1 MSDSISSHALCVP
14 GVEGGRGQ
22 FQDVVSPYSGEVIAR
37 VEQADANAVEAGMQA
52 AVDTFS
58 RRRSE
63 MPPHRRAAILED
75 LAAQMKAGHEDLSLT
90 IAREGGKPLKDAR
103 IEVTR
108 AINTVRLSAAAATEL
123 DGEQQAM
130 GGTAGN
136 ESKLTLTLR
145 EPIGVVSSI
154 SAFNHPVNLIAH
166 QVAPPLAAGNTV
178 LLKPS
183 GDTPLS
189 ALKIGE
195 MLTNSGLPDGFLTI
209 LPCEPPVAEQ
219 LASDERINYLSF
231 IGSAK
236 VGWHL
241 RRVAADGTRVGLEHG
256 GNAPA
261 IIDVGADL
269 ELATRLC
276 LSGGYYHAGQV
287 CVSVQRIYLHRS
299 IAEEFIGMYKPAVEA
314 LTVGDP
320 TSADTE
326 VGPLI
331 RPREVERVSSWV
343 DAAVD
348 GGAQILTGGRTLEH
362 SCYEPTL
369 LLNAKPGM
377 DVVDREV
384 FGPVVCMFVYDVL
397 EEAIAAANAGP
408 NGFQAAVFTRNVD
421 VAFQAAR
428 ALDFSAVMINDSTA
442 FRVDWMPFGGRH
454 QSGLG
459 MGGVKYSIE
468 EMTQPKLIVLNV

>member
-1 MSDSISSHALCVP
+1 MSDSPGSYPLRIP
-14 GVEGGRGQ
+14 GVAGSSRE
-22 FQDVVSPYSGEVIAR
+22 FQDVVSPYSGDTIAT
-37 VEQADANAVEAGMQA
+37 VEQADADAVEAAMQLA
-52 AVDTFS
+52 TDTFE
-58 RRRSE
+58 RERAA
-63 MPPHRRAAILED
+63 MPPHRRAAILEE
-75 LAAQMKAGHEDLSLT
+75 LAAQMKARHDELSLT
-90 IAREGGKPLKDAR
+90 IAQEGGKPLKDAR
-103 IEVTR
+103 VEVTR
-108 AINTVRLSAAAATEL
+108 AINTVTLSAAAATEI

-136 ESKLTLTLR
+136 ENKLTLTLR

-183 GDTPLS
+183 GDTPIS
-189 ALKIGE
+189 ALKMGE
-195 MLTNSGLPDGFLTI
+195 MLAKAGLPDGFLSI

-219 LASDERINYLSF
+219 LASDPRINYLSF

-261 IIDVGADL
+261 IIDAAADL
-269 ELATRLC
+269 EQAVRVC
-276 LSGGYYHAGQV
+276 LTGGYYHAGQV

-299 IAEEFIGMYKPAVEA
+299 IAEEFIGLYQPAVEA
-314 LTVGDP
+314 RKVGDP
-320 TSADTE
+320 TSTDTD

-331 RPREVERVSSWV
+331 RPPEAERVNGWV
-343 DAAVD
+343 EEAVA
-348 GGAQILTGGRTLEH
+348 GGAEILTGGRILDH
-362 SCYEPTL
+362 SCYAPTL

-384 FGPVVCMFVYDVL
+384 FGPVVCLFVYDEL
-397 EEAIAAANAGP
+397 EEAIAAANDGP
-408 NGFQAAVFTRNVD
+408 NGFQSAIFTRDINI
-421 VAFQAAR
+421 AFQTAKR
-428 ALDFSAVMINDSTA
+428 LDFSAVMINDSTA

>member
-1 MSDSISSHALCVP
+1 MSDSVDSYPLKVP
-14 GVEGGRGQ
+14 GVTGGGQ
-22 FQDVVSPYSGEVIAR
+22 FQDVVSPFSGAVIAR
-37 VEQADANAVEAGMQA
+37 VEQADANAVEAAMQLSA
-52 AVDTFS
+52 DTFARERAS
-58 RRRSE
+58 

-75 LAAQMKAGHEDLSLT
+75 LAARMKTRHDELSLT
-90 IAREGGKPLKDAR
+90 IAQEGGKPLKDAR

-108 AINTVRLSAAAATEL
+108 AINTVTLSAAAATEL

-136 ESKLTLTLR
+136 ENKLTMTLR
-145 EPIGVVSSI
+145 EPVGVVSSI

-183 GDTPLS
+183 GDTPIS
-189 ALKIGE
+189 ALKMGE
-195 MLTNSGLPDGFLTI
+195 MLAKAGLPDGFLTI

-219 LASDERINYLSF
+219 LASDARINYLSF

-261 IIDVGADL
+261 IIDAAADL
-269 ELATRLC
+269 EQAVRVC

-299 IAEEFIGMYKPAVEA
+299 IAEEFISMYKPAVEG

-320 TSADTE
+320 TSADTD

-343 DAAVD
+343 DAAVA
-348 GGAQILTGGRTLEH
+348 GGAQVLTGGHTLDN

-369 LLNAKPGM
+369 LLNAEPGM

-384 FGPVVCMFVYDVL
+384 FGPVVCLFVYDEL
-397 EEAIAAANAGP
+397 EEALVAANDGP
-408 NGFQAAVFTRNVD
+408 NGFQSAVFTRDVN

-454 QSGLG
+454 HSGLG

>member
-1 MSDSISSHALCVP
+1 MSDAVANYPLQVP
-14 GVEGGRGQ
+14 GIDGSGQ
-22 FQDVVSPYSGEVIAR
+22 FQDVVSPYSGKVIAR
-37 VEQADANAVEAGMQA
+37 VEQADAEVVEAAMQLA
-52 AVDTFS
+52 TDTFHGE
-58 RRRSE
+58 RAA
-63 MPPHRRAAILED
+63 MPPHRRAEILED
-75 LAAQMKAGHEDLSLT
+75 LAGQMKARHQELSLT
-90 IAREGGKPLKDAR
+90 IALEGGKPLKDAR

-108 AINTVRLSAAAATEL
+108 AINTVKLSAAAATEL

-183 GDTPLS
+183 GDTPIS
-189 ALKIGE
+189 ALKMGD
-195 MLTNSGLPDGFLTI
+195 MLRRAGLPDGFLTI

-219 LASDERINYLSF
+219 LASDERVNYLSF

-241 RRVAADGTRVGLEHG
+241 RRSAADGTRVGLEHG

-261 IIDVGADL
+261 IIDAAADL
-269 ELATRLC
+269 ELAVCQC
-276 LSGGYYHAGQV
+276 LTGGFYHAGQV
-287 CVSVQRIYLHRS
+287 CVSVQRIYLHRA
-299 IAEEFIGMYKPAVEA
+299 IAEEFISLYQPAVEA
-314 LTVGDP
+314 LSVGDP
-320 TSADTE
+320 TSENTD

-331 RPREVERVSSWV
+331 RPREVERVQSWV
-343 DAAVD
+343 DAAAAA
-348 GGAQILTGGRTLEH
+348 GAEILTGGGALGN
-362 SCYEPTL
+362 SCFEPTL
-369 LLNAKPGM
+369 LLKAKPGM

-384 FGPVVCMFVYDVL
+384 FGPVVCLFVYDEL
-397 EEAIAAANAGP
+397 EEAIAAANDGP
-408 NGFQAAVFTRNVD
+408 NGFQSAVFTRDVD
-421 VAFQAAR
+421 VGFQAAR